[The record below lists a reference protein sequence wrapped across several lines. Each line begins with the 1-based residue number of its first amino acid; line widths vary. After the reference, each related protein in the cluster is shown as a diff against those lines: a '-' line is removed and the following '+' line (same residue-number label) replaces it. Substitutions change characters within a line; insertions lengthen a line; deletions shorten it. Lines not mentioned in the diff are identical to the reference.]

1 MCALKMPRRG
11 DPQLV
16 LETNVGT
23 IVFEAKETD
32 EFASL
37 VQSRIEDSLGA
48 RRMSRAARKNGSIA
62 SVVGGSQEIVEVQL
76 GEGPLGLSL
85 EPNPFGPD
93 HSAVVEELLPGGQAA
108 MTGEIERGQYLLS
121 INKNTT
127 LTVNY
132 NSVMTALRNAER
144 PLLLS
149 LVNPITRSALSEV
162 REKITRACVSGF
174 APLGFVRYSHFCALC
189 S

>member
-62 SVVGGSQEIVEVQL
+62 SVVGGSQEIVEVQRWL
-76 GEGPLGLSL
+76 LQ
-85 EPNPFGPD
+85 
-93 HSAVVEELLPGGQAA
+93 AVSQ
-108 MTGEIERGQYLLS
+108 
-121 INKNTT
+121 
-127 LTVNY
+127 
-132 NSVMTALRNAER
+132 
-144 PLLLS
+144 
-149 LVNPITRSALSEV
+149 
-162 REKITRACVSGF
+162 
-174 APLGFVRYSHFCALC
+174 
-189 S
+189 